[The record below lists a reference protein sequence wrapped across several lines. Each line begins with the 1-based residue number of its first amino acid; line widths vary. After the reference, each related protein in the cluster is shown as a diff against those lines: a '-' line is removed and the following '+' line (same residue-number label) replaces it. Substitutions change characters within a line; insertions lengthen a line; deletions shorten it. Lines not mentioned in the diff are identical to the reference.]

1 MSSMPDGATVLGMEV
16 SRLQSNVTVDGD
28 NVLHGTLHHI
38 KNFDMYDQGATG
50 NFAALHV
57 VAPTDATVK
66 ITTSSVTDKPLDE
79 DRTVVWKVTGTEDT
93 LKVKVERGE
102 ESSDVDYKASGLTL
116 EEE

>member
-1 MSSMPDGATVLGMEV
+1 MSSVPNDATVLGMEV
-16 SRLQSNVTVDGD
+16 SKLQSNVTVDGG

-38 KNFDMYDQGATG
+38 KNFDKYDQGATG

-66 ITTSSVTDKPLDE
+66 ITTSSVTDKALDE
-79 DRTVVWKVTGTEDT
+79 DRIVIWKVTSTEDT
-93 LKVKVERGE
+93 MKVKVERGE
-102 ESSDVDYKASGLTL
+102 ESSNVDYKASGLTL

>member
-1 MSSMPDGATVLGMEV
+1 MSSLPNDATILGMEV
-16 SRLQSNVTVDGD
+16 GKLQSNVTVDSD

-38 KNFDMYDQGATG
+38 KDFDEYDKGATG
-50 NFAALHV
+50 NFAALRV

-66 ITTSSVTDKPLDE
+66 ITTASVSDKALDE
-79 DRTVVWKVTGTEDT
+79 DRTVVWKVTGTGDT

>member
-1 MSSMPDGATVLGMEV
+1 MSSLPNDATILGMEV
-16 SRLQSNVTVDGD
+16 GKLQSNVTVDSG
-28 NVLHGTLHHI
+28 NVLHGTLHNI

-57 VAPTDATVK
+57 VAPTDAAVK

-79 DRTVVWKVTGTEDT
+79 DRTVVWKVTGTGDT